1 MRLWNSLLVKRIWLV
16 WVLCELLVVVVVVV
30 VMIVNKDRASS
41 SRRC

>member
-1 MRLWNSLLVKRIWLV
+1 MRLWNSLLVKRILLV
-16 WVLCELLVVVVVVV
+16 WVLCELLVVVVVV

>member
-1 MRLWNSLLVKRIWLV
+1 MRLWNSLLVKRILLV